1 MARDTEKGR
10 YLSGLASELRA
21 HRTPREMPFYR
32 DKSAWYQRLKGTA
45 WLGWGEERRGF
56 LAPFLDFSYTPPI
69 IPKRMFLCRQ
79 SLSGSLGS
87 WWQACF

>member
-10 YLSGLASELRA
+10 YLSGSASELRA

-45 WLGWGEERRGF
+45 WLGWGRR
-56 LAPFLDFSYTPPI
+56 LRCKA
-69 IPKRMFLCRQ
+69 
-79 SLSGSLGS
+79 
-87 WWQACF
+87 